1 MTALVGILLA
11 GGLSRRYGSPKAFAE
26 IEGEL
31 FYERAYDALAAVCD
45 DVVIISRPELMHRF
59 SPDVEVITDM
69 EEVAGQGPL
78 AGILSGMTA
87 CPAEKYMVLACD
99 MPFVGPAETARLLDL
114 ADSASDI
121 TALWNEAEKI
131 PLFSIWD
138 KRVKE
143 LLQQEL
149 EAGQFRVM
157 KFMEKVNTEWI
168 DSSKIHEDPLVFR
181 NVNQPDDQMRGWR
194 NGH

>member
-26 IEGEL
+26 IEGAL
-31 FYERAYDALAAVCD
+31 FYERAYNALAAVCD
-45 DVVIISRPELMHRF
+45 DVIIISRPELIERF
-59 SPDVEVITDM
+59 SPGVQVITDI
-69 EEVAGQGPL
+69 EELAGQGPL

-99 MPFVGPAETARLLDL
+99 MPFVGPAETARLLNL

-121 TALWNEAEKI
+121 TALWNAAEKI

-143 LLQQEL
+143 QLQQEL
-149 EAGQFRVM
+149 DTGQFRVM

-168 DSSKIHEDPLVFR
+168 NSSKIHEDPLVFR
-181 NVNQPDDQMRGWR
+181 NVNQPDDQIRGWR